1 MKKLDPKQHKAA
13 LMQLI
18 EQKKTIEAIKYIRT
32 HTGTGLK
39 EAKNL
44 YDRILADNNFADEY
58 LFNNSEGYSDITG
71 NKTFSKTNIETIE
84 SKTLDLLK
92 SGKKIE
98 AIKYLKESM
107 NTTLKNAK
115 ELIDELEVQQNFKP
129 RGTNK
134 KLNTD
139 KTDNKPPDP
148 TAPEYKSSMQTG
160 DKFEDI
166 VFEKNIKREARKR
179 KERSNSGCMLMLIFL
194 TGSSVLL
201 GMLIRF
207 L

>member
-44 YDRILADNNFADEY
+44 YNRILADNNFADEY

-71 NKTFSKTNIETIE
+71 NKTFSKTNIKTIE

-107 NTTLKNAK
+107 NTDLKKAK

-129 RGTNK
+129 RDTNK

-139 KTDNKPPDP
+139 KTNNKPTDP
-148 TAPEYKSSMQTG
+148 TAPKYKSSMQTG

-166 VFEKNIKREARKR
+166 VFEKNRKRETKR
-179 KERSNSGCMLMLIFL
+179 RGSNSGCMLTLVLFIGSGVLIS
-194 TGSSVLL
+194 TLL
-201 GMLIRF
+201 WMI
-207 L
+207 

>member
-92 SGKKIE
+92 SGKKS
-98 AIKYLKESM
+98 K
-107 NTTLKNAK
+107 
-115 ELIDELEVQQNFKP
+115 Q
-129 RGTNK
+129 
-134 KLNTD
+134 
-139 KTDNKPPDP
+139 
-148 TAPEYKSSMQTG
+148 SST
-160 DKFEDI
+160 
-166 VFEKNIKREARKR
+166 
-179 KERSNSGCMLMLIFL
+179 
-194 TGSSVLL
+194 
-201 GMLIRF
+201 
-207 L
+207 